1 MGTRTVR
8 IAVLGD
14 PDTGKTSL
22 ISTAANDTFDARPV
36 PTLPPTKLPLDFT
49 PEKVPILLTD
59 TSAKPEDARALDAV
73 IRESDAVVVCF
84 DPKKPV
90 TLESV
95 RTTWYPRVQKLN
107 PDIPIILACCKADRL
122 TDRDSPSVRER
133 VERVARDLPNVECCL
148 NCSSKY
154 NKMVNDVF
162 YYALKAV
169 LYPLQPLYD
178 RTDRVMRQ
186 AAVRALKRVF
196 IIFDQDK
203 DGTLSDAEINAFQST
218 CFGIS
223 LSDEEL
229 RGIKQ
234 VVRQQVPGGY
244 TDTGLTL
251 EGFLFLQ
258 GLFIERGRL
267 ETVWQVL
274 RRFGYNDQLR
284 LSDEL
289 LDRVNVHLPPDQVLE
304 LSEDA
309 LGFLRQQ
316 FTLYDARDE
325 GMLSWEQ
332 LQGLFSTAPC
342 LPTEWQVGGWG

>member
-1 MGTRTVR
+1 MSVRTVR

-49 PEKVPILLTD
+49 PERVPILLTD
-59 TSAKPEDARALDAV
+59 TSAKPEDARTLDAV

-84 DPKKPV
+84 DPKKPA
-90 TLESV
+90 TLDSV
-95 RTTWYPRVQKLN
+95 RNTWYPRVQKLN

-122 TDRDSPSVRER
+122 LDPASPCIRER

-154 NKMVNDVF
+154 NKMVHDVF

-203 DGTLSDAEINAFQST
+203 DGTLSDSEINSFQNA

-223 LSDEEL
+223 LSAEEL

-289 LDRVNVHLPPDQVLE
+289 LDRVNVNLPPDQ
-304 LSEDA
+304 
-309 LGFLRQQ
+309 
-316 FTLYDARDE
+316 
-325 GMLSWEQ
+325 
-332 LQGLFSTAPC
+332 
-342 LPTEWQVGGWG
+342 